1 MLHILTKKEN
11 IQALYCNEL
20 PINTTHDVL
29 LLTQESVY
37 AGILDHKDHAL
48 ILSFKQC
55 YLLQEDVEARG
66 VKSLI
71 DDKIQLV
78 NYDFFVSLTQDH
90 SPIVTW

>member
-11 IQALYCNEL
+11 IQALYNKEL
-20 PINTTHDVL
+20 PINAVSDVL

-37 AGILDHKDHAL
+37 AGILDHKDHSL

-55 YLLQEDVEARG
+55 YFLQEDVKARG
-66 VKSLI
+66 IESLI

-78 NYDFFVSLTQDH
+78 NYDFFVSLTQAH
-90 SPIVTW
+90 SPIMTW